1 MVWYN
6 LKTASYSFED
16 KIIYSDAERLVRER
30 LYYKGSYNVSS
41 DKIAVFANS
50 VVESLKNSFGDLNRV
65 RRNSQTESLDDLI
78 KKAVD
83 ELLP

>member
-30 LYYKGSYNVSS
+30 LYYKGSYNVASY
-41 DKIAVFANS
+41 KIAVFANT
-50 VVESLKNSFGDLNRV
+50 VVESLKKSFGDLNRV
-65 RRNSQTESLDDLI
+65 RKNSETENLDDLI
-78 KKAVD
+78 KKAVE